1 MVANSN
7 QDRHVGSFR
16 QRTKPVKP
24 FNLHRKCG
32 RSDLTAARHR
42 LSISESVFDLRLRTW
57 TRWMVLK
64 DAPFALA
71 HLVHPREHSVQCR
84 SLLLTS
90 NQRTLRGSRFL
101 LLQVMQGQFR
111 ARKYNAQ
118 KTFTWNQCATRHE
131 HPVHREGSL

>member
-1 MVANSN
+1 
-7 QDRHVGSFR
+7 
-16 QRTKPVKP
+16 
-24 FNLHRKCG
+24 
-32 RSDLTAARHR
+32 
-42 LSISESVFDLRLRTW
+42 
-57 TRWMVLK
+57 MVLK

-101 LLQVMQGQFR
+101 LLQVMQGRFR

-131 HPVHREGSL
+131 HPVHREGSLWRRKVGEARSKEIAKGLDRNISGPLNPQ